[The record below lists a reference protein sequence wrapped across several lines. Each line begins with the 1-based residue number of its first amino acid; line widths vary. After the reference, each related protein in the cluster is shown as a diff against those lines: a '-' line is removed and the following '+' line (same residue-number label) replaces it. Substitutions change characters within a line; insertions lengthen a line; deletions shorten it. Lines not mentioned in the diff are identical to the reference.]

1 MKHFRWAI
9 ALLFATAA
17 QCAYADT
24 IPTFNITQVTV
35 SVGINDGSGDN
46 VFFSLI
52 GPGTNIS
59 GFGGISCYFSYCSS
73 IDSFAPGTSLIPS
86 IGQISISNFASAM
99 VGGKTYDPY
108 TEIGFTSLFSA
119 NVLGSFT
126 FPDNFY
132 SSTFCV
138 PASMSSP
145 LGGIAGSGET
155 FTQFNLNMPAGGS
168 FCTSWNFDAAS
179 GQYQFT
185 KGNFVATTTV
195 PEPGTLGLIVTGLTA
210 MVGSIRQR
218 RLLAR

>member
-1 MKHFRWAI
+1 MKRSLCAVVM
-9 ALLFATAA
+9 ALVAFAPHAFG
-17 QCAYADT
+17 DS
-24 IPTFNITQVTV
+24 IPTFNITQVAV
-35 SVGINDGSGDN
+35 SVSINDGSGDN

-73 IDSFAPGTSLIPS
+73 NDSFAPGTSLIPS
-86 IGQISISNFASAM
+86 IGQIFISDFASAM

-155 FTQFNLNMPAGGS
+155 FTMFNLNMPAGGN
-168 FCTSWNFDAAS
+168 FCTSWNFS

-185 KGNFVATTTV
+185 HGSFVATTTTV

-210 MVGSIRQR
+210 MVGLIRQG

>member
-9 ALLFATAA
+9 ALLFATVA
-17 QCAYADT
+17 QCAYADS

-59 GFGGISCYFSYCSS
+59 GFGGIPCFSYCSS
-73 IDSFAPGTSLIPS
+73 NSSFAPGTSLVPS
-86 IGQISISNFASAM
+86 IGQIFISNFTSAM
-99 VGGKTYDPY
+99 VGGKTYDPNS
-108 TEIGFTSLFSA
+108 EIGFTSIFSV

-126 FPDNFY
+126 FPANFN

-155 FTQFNLNMPAGGS
+155 FTMFNLNMPAGGN
-168 FCTSWNFDAAS
+168 FCTSWNFS

-185 KGNFVATTTV
+185 QGNFVATTTV

-210 MVGSIRQR
+210 MVGLIRQR
-218 RLLAR
+218 RDGWRR